1 MHDSLDLSRD
11 ECEHLLR
18 AGVVGRVAVST
29 PTGPHIVPVN
39 YSVVDGSA
47 IIRTSPYS
55 LLGTYGR
62 DTMLALEIDQFDYEY
77 ERGWSVVARGRAE
90 VVTGAT
96 DLERIR
102 SVWSPRPW
110 AGGSRTLHLRVPL
123 SELSGRRLGTGW
135 DVMEDLPAHRV
146 V

>member
-11 ECEHLLR
+11 ECRQLLS

-39 YSVVDGSA
+39 FSVVDGA
-47 IIRTSPYS
+47 VIIRTSPYS

-62 DTMLALEIDQFDYEY
+62 DSMLAVEIDQFDYEY

-90 VVTGAT
+90 VVTAST
-96 DLERIR
+96 DLDHIR

-110 AGGSRTLHLRVPL
+110 AAGTRTLYLRVPL

-135 DVMEDLPAHRV
+135 NVMEDLPARRV